1 MNPDSA
7 LLELLARLNGEK
19 LLLQQQVADLQRQLK
34 EAREPKAG
42 TANDA

>member
-7 LLELLARLNGEK
+7 LLELLARINGEK
-19 LLLQQQVADLQRQLK
+19 LLLQQRVAELERQLK
-34 EAREPKAG
+34 EAREPKTG